1 MHFGLVMECDYRY
14 GDTEQAAFDEA
25 FSMAEAAEAGGLDGV
40 WLAERHFAAP
50 RNPLDPAGGGI
61 PSIVSA
67 PLIISTAIVARTER
81 LRVGVAVNVLP
92 LSHPVRMAEEVATVD
107 QISRGRID
115 FGVGRSGFVRAYE
128 GYGISYDE
136 SRDRFQ
142 ECLDIILAA
151 WSNERFSY
159 QGKYYTFNDVC
170 VVPKPYQKPF
180 PPLRV
185 AATTAATFPR
195 IGAAGYPVF
204 VGLRGMARP
213 DLVRS
218 LKDYRAA
225 WRDAGHP
232 GDGDVF
238 LRIPVYVA
246 ETAEQAHNTAQESTM
261 RSYQRMAQNFANS
274 ATVAGSAPSKE
285 RIAQG
290 QRLSDVTYDDLLRDR
305 LAYGS
310 PESVTSLLAEIT
322 EELGLSGVVAETN
335 VGGLIPKKRVLESID
350 LFASQVVPNLRARVR

>member
-14 GDTEQAAFDEA
+14 GATEESAFDEA
-25 FSMAEAAEAGGLDGV
+25 FSMADAAEQGGLDGV

-50 RNPLDPAGGGI
+50 RNPSDPAGGGI

-67 PLIISTAIVARTER
+67 PLIISSAIAARTQR

-92 LSHPVRMAEEVATVD
+92 LAHPVRMAEEVATVD

-115 FGVGRSGFVRAYE
+115 FGVGRSGFVKAYE
-128 GYGISYDE
+128 GYGIDYDE
-136 SRDRFQ
+136 SRERFQ
-142 ECLDIILAA
+142 ECLEIILAA
-151 WSNERFSY
+151 WSKERFSY
-159 QGKYYTFNDVC
+159 EGKYYTFNDVC

-185 AATTAATFPR
+185 AATTTDTFSR
-195 IGAAGYPVF
+195 VGAAGYPVF
-204 VGLRGMARP
+204 VGLRGMDRP
-213 DLVRS
+213 GLASS
-218 LKDYRAA
+218 LTEYRAA

-238 LRIPVYVA
+238 LRIPVFVA
-246 ETAEQAHNTAQESTM
+246 ETEKQAYIDAQESTM
-261 RSYQRMAQNFANS
+261 RSYRRMAQTFANS
-274 ATVAGSAPSKE
+274 VAGRGDTPSEE

-290 QRLSDVTYDDLLRDR
+290 LRLSEVTYDDLLRDR

-310 PESVTSLLAEIT
+310 PGTVTALLEEIT
-322 EELGLSGVVAETN
+322 EDLGLSGVVAETN
-335 VGGLIPKKRVLESID
+335 VGGLISKEKVLNSIG
-350 LFASQVVPNLRARVR
+350 LFTSQVVPKLRSNAN